1 MFHFQHEADTA
12 NAYRRRPWS
21 IRGGHLALKQWNPSL
36 TRQEVPFTTLAF
48 WVQVH
53 GLPELWISPN
63 NLHLISGKAGNVVEV
78 DLARDG
84 GGTWKRFIC
93 IQIEVM
99 LNRPHIPRIFF
110 PRNDLPHLWISL
122 RYENWRMCAIDVGL
136 LGTKLMQAKEKHFLS
151 WIRLATSSSPQ
162 GHGWKQTIA
171 PRQQS
176 YSMILAVSL
185 NLWHSPWT
193 AQTKQNLKQNF

>member
-1 MFHFQHEADTA
+1 MFHFQHEADMA
-12 NAYRRRPWS
+12 NTYRRRPWS

-36 TRQEVPFTTLAF
+36 TRQEVPFTTSAF

-122 RYENWRMCAIDVGL
+122 RYEKLADVCYRC
-136 LGTKLMQAKEKHFLS
+136 GTIGHKTHASQGKAFLILNS
-151 WIRLATSSSPQ
+151 FGHEFITSRPWLKADNSTTPAELFHNPGRLAQPMAFSMDSSNKAKS
-162 GHGWKQTIA
+162 
-171 PRQQS
+171 
-176 YSMILAVSL
+176 
-185 NLWHSPWT
+185 
-193 AQTKQNLKQNF
+193 